1 MNRVFLKFLLIISTI
16 ILVVLLISTQ
26 IKSLDSTYQTLA
38 VFLNTFFGLLTAFF
52 SLLSVI
58 FFVLISNKEM
68 KTQTKIATWK
78 ERVDVL
84 NQIKTWNQNVETLSQ
99 EKLIIFSDFLT
110 TVEEILELSLNTQSD
125 LDTLLSRLT
134 HFSKNFPF
142 KEFPFKAKE
151 ENLEKERESLNIFLE
166 ILFNAKIY
174 TPIQHHLLHIFT
186 HVEKIDLESTAK
198 EFHDYLT
205 KVFTLPELSENL
217 TNEYYR
223 ELSENLKNEDY
234 KISLQNNMKENS
246 HLHTLHKRIIE
257 EKSRLSKLN
266 HNTNIDKLL
275 EHAFKETKI
284 TK

>member
-16 ILVVLLISTQ
+16 ILVVLIISTQ

-84 NQIKTWNQNVETLSQ
+84 NKIKTWNQDVETLSQ
-99 EKLIIFSDFLT
+99 EKLIIFSGFLT
-110 TVEEILELSLNTQSD
+110 TVEEILEPSLNTQSD
-125 LDTLLSRLT
+125 FETLLSRFT
-134 HFSKNFPF
+134 HFSHNFPF
-142 KEFPFKAKE
+142 REFPFKAKE
-151 ENLEKERESLNIFLE
+151 ESLEKERGSLNIFLE
-166 ILFNAKIY
+166 ILFTAKIY

-186 HVEKIDLESTAK
+186 HVEKIDLENTAK
-198 EFHDYLT
+198 EFYDYLT
-205 KVFTLPELSENL
+205 KIFDFPS
-217 TNEYYR
+217 
-223 ELSENLKNEDY
+223 LSENLKNEDY
-234 KISLQNNMKENS
+234 RISLQNNMKENS
-246 HLHTLHKRIIE
+246 HLHKLHKRIIE
-257 EKSRLSKLN
+257 EKGRLSKLN

>member
-16 ILVVLLISTQ
+16 ILVVILISTQ

-84 NQIKTWNQNVETLSQ
+84 NQIKAWNQNVETLSQ

-125 LDTLLSRLT
+125 FETLVSRFT
-134 HFSKNFPF
+134 RFYQTFPF

-151 ENLEKERESLNIFLE
+151 ENLNKEKESLNIFLE

-174 TPIQHHLLHIFT
+174 TPIQNHLSDFFT
-186 HVEKIDLESTAK
+186 HIEKMDLESTAK
-198 EFHDYLT
+198 EFYDYLT
-205 KVFTLPELSENL
+205 KVFDLFTLNQNL
-217 TNEYYR
+217 Q
-223 ELSENLKNEDY
+223 NEDY
-234 KISLQNNMKENS
+234 RISLQNKMKGNS
-246 HLHTLHKRIIE
+246 HLKILNERIIK
-257 EKSRLSKLN
+257 EKSKLSKAIQ
-266 HNTNIDKLL
+266 NTNIDKLL